1 MKWKYDLLPEWHIIF
16 TGINGIYFLIFVKM
30 RHNWLSMF
38 FEEDMPAQYS
48 PQSRSDR
55 NKKKSAVAVEPKEK
69 KLQLSPEKTPPPDEN
84 K

>member
-1 MKWKYDLLPEWHIIF
+1 
-16 TGINGIYFLIFVKM
+16 M

-48 PQSRSDR
+48 PQSRSER
-55 NKKKSAVAVEPKEK
+55 NKKKSAVAAELKERK
-69 KLQLSPEKTPPPDEN
+69 SQPSPEKTPPPDEN